1 MSPTPNST
9 SDDLHQIVADLQRK
23 LDEALA
29 REAAV
34 AEVLGVINSS
44 PGNLQPVFE
53 MILEKAVRLCGAT
66 YGNLLR
72 YDGQLFSQ
80 AAAVHP
86 DGQLAERV
94 LSMKPFPPTSG
105 GPLEQIVNGE
115 EVNTVGNIEESAAYR
130 FRAEFREMVDRS
142 GFRSC
147 LNVALRKEATLFG
160 VITVFRKEAGTFSDK
175 QIALLQ
181 NFAAQAVIAIENA
194 RLITETREALEQRT
208 ATAEVLQVINSSPG
222 DLTPVFDAILEKAHT
237 LCGAE
242 KGALAIYEGEHFRS
256 VAMRGLSEEFA
267 ALLREPRDYP
277 YGPPWRL
284 LDGENLVHVP
294 DIGALDLPIPRASA
308 ELEGART
315 VLFVPLRKDS
325 ALLGFITA
333 YHQEVRPFSDKQIA
347 LLQNFA
353 AQAVIAMENARLLD
367 ELRQRTDQV
376 AELNRGLEVRV
387 AEQVEERWSPT
398 P

>member
-142 GFRSC
+142 GFRSG
-147 LNVALRKEATLFG
+147 LNVALRKEGALLG

-175 QIALLQ
+175 QI
-181 NFAAQAVIAIENA
+181 
-194 RLITETREALEQRT
+194 
-208 ATAEVLQVINSSPG
+208 S
-222 DLTPVFDAILEKAHT
+222 
-237 LCGAE
+237 
-242 KGALAIYEGEHFRS
+242 
-256 VAMRGLSEEFA
+256 
-267 ALLREPRDYP
+267 
-277 YGPPWRL
+277 
-284 LDGENLVHVP
+284 
-294 DIGALDLPIPRASA
+294 
-308 ELEGART
+308 
-315 VLFVPLRKDS
+315 
-325 ALLGFITA
+325 
-333 YHQEVRPFSDKQIA
+333 

-353 AQAVIAMENARLLD
+353 AQAVIAMENARLLT
-367 ELRQRTDQV
+367 ETREALEQQTATAEVLQV
-376 AELNRGLEVRV
+376 INSSPGDLKPVFDAILEKAHTLCEATHGHLFTYDGESFHPV
-387 AEQVEERWSPT
+387 AITSEPG
-398 P
+398 